1 MSTNIKLFLVLPVP
15 VGEVAVDA
23 VDDEPV
29 DEVAVPVVDEPVPVV
44 SAAVVPSKQQINL
57 VQRFF
62 YRRPESR

>member
-1 MSTNIKLFLVLPVP
+1 MALPVP

-44 SAAVVPSKQQINL
+44 SAAGVPSKQQINL
-57 VQRFF
+57 VF
-62 YRRPESR
+62 YIRIEYR

>member
-1 MSTNIKLFLVLPVP
+1 MALPVP

-23 VDDEPV
+23 VDDESV

-57 VQRFF
+57 VQNF
-62 YRRPESR
+62 YIRIEYK